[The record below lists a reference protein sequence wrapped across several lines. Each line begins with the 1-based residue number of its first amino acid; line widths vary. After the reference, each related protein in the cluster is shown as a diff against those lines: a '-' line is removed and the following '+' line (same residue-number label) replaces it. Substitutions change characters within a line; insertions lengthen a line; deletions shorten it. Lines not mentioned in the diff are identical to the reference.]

1 MSTITNANVFDYV
14 TMVLYKKDEM
24 TRLSSFP
31 VYCMRHNIYN
41 LAEEILGFVKFSHH
55 LGILSDRN
63 RNEFLLLF
71 KEVGFSETILSE
83 IDPQEDSC
91 AVQNPLLNDLTKRL
105 VLSEDYC
112 SANEALLMNLCD
124 CLKEQVDE
132 AKQLPKNKERE
143 LSLEWNG
150 QQPTSSGF
158 YRWAYHHW
166 SQFREQQ
173 VQANHGFDRE
183 PFVDL
188 HGKFLLYSVNAL
200 NAQIIHSELYKS
212 GADIVADLLRDL
224 DLADKVLAWKKQ
236 RMLQSV

>member
-1 MSTITNANVFDYV
+1 MSTITNADAFDYV

-24 TRLSSFP
+24 IRFSSSH
-31 VYCMRHNIYN
+31 VLCMQYKILK
-41 LAEEILGFVKFSHH
+41 LAEEIFGFVRFSHH
-55 LGILSDRN
+55 LGLLSDRN
-63 RNEFLLLF
+63 RNEFLALF

-91 AVQNPLLNDLTKRL
+91 AGQNPLLNDLTKRL
-105 VLSEDYC
+105 VLSEDYR

-132 AKQLPKNKERE
+132 AKQLPKNKEQE

-188 HGKFLLYSVNAL
+188 HGKFLLYSVNDL
-200 NAQIIHSELYKS
+200 NEQIIHIELYKS
-212 GADIVADLLRDL
+212 GTDIVAELLQDL